1 MSSYHQAV
9 ANVSSE
15 VGQFMKE
22 TFTSI
27 EMSGP
32 ELDPKA
38 LNTTPLMLVCTHR
51 SHVDYFLLGN
61 IFHNLG
67 FNTLRFAA
75 GDNLTKLPWI
85 GPTFTSFGA
94 FTVERDTGFNRH
106 YVRDLCSKVVSMIEN
121 GETVLVFPEGGRS
134 YSGSMLDIKTGILG
148 ASIISQANDI
158 NRDVHYIP
166 AAISY
171 ESPPDLPWFS
181 MQIKGKNWRKRSN
194 MLPKRLLGNLFYFGA
209 DVCAFL
215 PFLFARKFG
224 RKYGAVYIDYGK
236 PVSIRSIIDVLAR
249 KNENARD
256 EFIAHRNAMHEL
268 SGIIHKQLYR
278 LYRILP
284 MHMVA
289 FWLHKEERGTRTA
302 CMHQFIDIMA
312 KLESAGR
319 NTSQLAL
326 HSPEENIDIGIRQLK
341 RMKAVSVKKDTVLI
355 RNRSLIDYYAA
366 TIT

>member
-9 ANVSSE
+9 ANISNE
-15 VGQFMKE
+15 VGMFMKE

-27 EMSGP
+27 EMAGP

-38 LNTTPLMLVCTHR
+38 LNATPLMLVCTHR
-51 SHVDYFLLGN
+51 SHVDYFMLGN

-85 GPTFTSFGA
+85 GPKFTSFGA
-94 FTVERDTGFNRH
+94 FTVKRDTGFNRH
-106 YVRDLCSKVVSMIEN
+106 YVRDLCFKVVSMIED
-121 GETVLVFPEGGRS
+121 GDTVLVFPEGGRS
-134 YSGSMLDIKTGILG
+134 YSGSMLEIKTGILG

-166 AAISY
+166 VAISY
-171 ESPPDLPWFS
+171 ESPPDLPWFN

-194 MLPKRLLGNLFYFGA
+194 MLPKKLLGNLLYFGA
-209 DVCAFL
+209 DVGAFL

-224 RKYGAVYIDYGK
+224 KQYGSVYIDYSK
-236 PVSIRSIIDVLAR
+236 PVSIRSIIDVHA
-249 KNENARD
+249 KKTENARD
-256 EFIAHRNAMHEL
+256 EFIAHRNSMHEL
-268 SGIIHKQLYR
+268 STIIYKQLYR

-289 FWLHKEERGTRTA
+289 SYLHKEGHGTRTA
-302 CMHQFIDIMA
+302 CKHQFIDTMA
-312 KLESAGR
+312 RLESEGR
-319 NTSQLAL
+319 NTTQLAL
-326 HSPEENIDIGIRQLK
+326 HSPEENIEIGIKQLK
-341 RMKAVSVKKDTVLI
+341 RTKAVSVKKDTLAI
-355 RNRSLIDYYAA
+355 RNRCLIDYFAA